1 MGYFSREDF
10 KRNYELNDDKLPDK
24 KKSKIDEKE
33 WQNYKRKYV
42 KDEKRNN
49 LEHDEDDEER

>member
-10 KRNYELNDDKLPDK
+10 KKNYELNDDKLPDK

-33 WQNYKRKYV
+33 WQKFEKRYV
-42 KDEKRNN
+42 KNEKRNGW
-49 LEHDEDDEER
+49 EHDDDDER